1 MYIFSLENHQSQFL
15 FNMETIFIFL
25 LAATIDCVS
34 PFGFHHVGIV
44 SPKQSESKL
53 YNSLFETYKT
63 DNIPIWKKFHFWKK
77 KRDFWTD
84 DAFDP
89 SSRFLSP
96 ENQDNFPPKTE
107 NIFSE
112 LKPYESFQFVDTQS
126 EPSEDFD
133 PEEMELNDML
143 QDSDPSDFGSFGPNV
158 VPSDDSGLSGGFGVL
173 QSNVKNTEHSHQT
186 EGFINSGVSLL
197 DSKCITY
204 TAIYSYG
211 TFASALTHQ
220 VTIFKDEVKYCDLIH
235 KRLTNNCNFLYNLAR
250 KW

>member
-63 DNIPIWKKFHFWKK
+63 ETNDIPIWKKFHFWKK
-77 KRDFWTD
+77 KRDFWND

-197 DSKCITY
+197 DHLLSVSLIQQF
-204 TAIYSYG
+204 I
-211 TFASALTHQ
+211 LTVLLLLH
-220 VTIFKDEVKYCDLIH
+220 
-235 KRLTNNCNFLYNLAR
+235 
-250 KW
+250 